1 MKYPHIILN
10 DLAVKDV
17 RYESRGI
24 GPKYSALDKNRQGQA
39 DMVQRWYWD
48 AISQSKERRSNLF
61 AKDVCADGSYIAME
75 IDAKHCNMDALD
87 TSKGARLMSVNTL
100 GNESDIQEALLFLPD
115 RNEKWLQGK
124 IEKYSDN
131 SKDGKNGQPA
141 NALLINSIQ
150 SMKVAVASDFFSSK
164 EDLQVFY
171 TTSSK
176 TCLSVEIWLSK
187 DADGCSI
194 DDTLNKLKLLHAH
207 CSNRFIEFSNSY
219 VVLAT
224 MPRGEIEKICY
235 SINGLSELRIFKDAR
250 VLLEADNIGENE
262 WVGLIKENTKSLP
275 GLVRVGI
282 LDSGVSSEHELL
294 SEYLPI
300 VRCHNVTKTLS
311 NRDKLRHGTLM
322 AGLVQYGDLTNMIYS
337 PHQLDVYTDLCSA
350 KIVPGS
356 DEQPNEREL
365 FGVITEDAIVKSN
378 NDGAH
383 IMCMAV
389 TSSSANGGE
398 PSSWS
403 SAIDE
408 KLFNGGLPDS
418 VLFVSA
424 GNVRETDGLS
434 YPNYNINAEVE
445 DPGQAWN
452 AITVGA
458 YTEKTFISD
467 ENYQGVSP
475 EAPKGGLSPYSTTS
489 CLWDK
494 SIIKPEILMEGG
506 NAIRDG
512 QKLSGAPSELNL
524 VSTNSNPLIHQFGAI
539 NATSAATALA
549 ARLAAKIKHSNP
561 TLSPLTIRGLMVHSA
576 EWTDE
581 MVRQCSN
588 NGIRNIDLL
597 LHSCGYGVPNEQK
610 AVMSDESH
618 VTFIAEQEIHPFDGN
633 SKKCRFDNMHILE
646 LPWPKDLLENMGE
659 VEVKMKVTLSFYIQP
674 APGAKTRL
682 NKYAYPSSLLRFDVK
697 TAEESYE
704 QFEKRISHVFQDGVD
719 KSLNDTGRWQIGI
732 QRRNRGSVISD
743 SFVDSAVK
751 IASCGY
757 IAVYPASG
765 WLKNM
770 NYREEYNTIK
780 YSLIVT
786 LETPNV
792 NIYHAIP
799 VMQEVMV

>member
-1 MKYPHIILN
+1 MKYPHIILS
-10 DLAVKDV
+10 DQAVKDV

-322 AGLVQYGDLTNMIYS
+322 AGLVQYGDLTNMLYS

-434 YPNYNINAEVE
+434 YPN
-445 DPGQAWN
+445 
-452 AITVGA
+452 
-458 YTEKTFISD
+458 
-467 ENYQGVSP
+467 
-475 EAPKGGLSPYSTTS
+475 
-489 CLWDK
+489 
-494 SIIKPEILMEGG
+494 
-506 NAIRDG
+506 
-512 QKLSGAPSELNL
+512 
-524 VSTNSNPLIHQFGAI
+524 
-539 NATSAATALA
+539 
-549 ARLAAKIKHSNP
+549 NP

-646 LPWPKDLLENMGE
+646 LSWPKDLLENMGE

-682 NKYAYPSSLLRFDVK
+682 DKYAYPSSLLRFDVK

-751 IASCGY
+751 IASC
-757 IAVYPASG
+757 
-765 WLKNM
+765 
-770 NYREEYNTIK
+770 
-780 YSLIVT
+780 
-786 LETPNV
+786 
-792 NIYHAIP
+792 
-799 VMQEVMV
+799 

>member
-1 MKYPHIILN
+1 MKYPHIILS
-10 DLAVKDV
+10 DQAVKDV

-275 GLVRVGI
+275 GLVRVG
-282 LDSGVSSEHELL
+282 
-294 SEYLPI
+294 
-300 VRCHNVTKTLS
+300 
-311 NRDKLRHGTLM
+311 
-322 AGLVQYGDLTNMIYS
+322 
-337 PHQLDVYTDLCSA
+337 
-350 KIVPGS
+350 
-356 DEQPNEREL
+356 
-365 FGVITEDAIVKSN
+365 
-378 NDGAH
+378 
-383 IMCMAV
+383 
-389 TSSSANGGE
+389 
-398 PSSWS
+398 
-403 SAIDE
+403 
-408 KLFNGGLPDS
+408 
-418 VLFVSA
+418 
-424 GNVRETDGLS
+424 
-434 YPNYNINAEVE
+434 
-445 DPGQAWN
+445 
-452 AITVGA
+452 
-458 YTEKTFISD
+458 
-467 ENYQGVSP
+467 
-475 EAPKGGLSPYSTTS
+475 
-489 CLWDK
+489 
-494 SIIKPEILMEGG
+494 
-506 NAIRDG
+506 IRDG

>member
-1 MKYPHIILN
+1 MKYPHIILG
-10 DLAVKDV
+10 DQAVKDV

-75 IDAKHCNMDALD
+75 IDAKYCNMDALD

-150 SMKVAVASDFFSSK
+150 SMKVAVASDFFLSK

-171 TTSSK
+171 ATSSK

-350 KIVPGS
+350 KIVP
-356 DEQPNEREL
+356 
-365 FGVITEDAIVKSN
+365 
-378 NDGAH
+378 
-383 IMCMAV
+383 
-389 TSSSANGGE
+389 
-398 PSSWS
+398 
-403 SAIDE
+403 
-408 KLFNGGLPDS
+408 
-418 VLFVSA
+418 
-424 GNVRETDGLS
+424 
-434 YPNYNINAEVE
+434 
-445 DPGQAWN
+445 
-452 AITVGA
+452 
-458 YTEKTFISD
+458 
-467 ENYQGVSP
+467 
-475 EAPKGGLSPYSTTS
+475 
-489 CLWDK
+489 
-494 SIIKPEILMEGG
+494 
-506 NAIRDG
+506 
-512 QKLSGAPSELNL
+512 
-524 VSTNSNPLIHQFGAI
+524 
-539 NATSAATALA
+539 
-549 ARLAAKIKHSNP
+549 
-561 TLSPLTIRGLMVHSA
+561 
-576 EWTDE
+576 
-581 MVRQCSN
+581 
-588 NGIRNIDLL
+588 
-597 LHSCGYGVPNEQK
+597 
-610 AVMSDESH
+610 
-618 VTFIAEQEIHPFDGN
+618 
-633 SKKCRFDNMHILE
+633 
-646 LPWPKDLLENMGE
+646 
-659 VEVKMKVTLSFYIQP
+659 
-674 APGAKTRL
+674 
-682 NKYAYPSSLLRFDVK
+682 
-697 TAEESYE
+697 
-704 QFEKRISHVFQDGVD
+704 
-719 KSLNDTGRWQIGI
+719 
-732 QRRNRGSVISD
+732 
-743 SFVDSAVK
+743 
-751 IASCGY
+751 
-757 IAVYPASG
+757 
-765 WLKNM
+765 
-770 NYREEYNTIK
+770 
-780 YSLIVT
+780 
-786 LETPNV
+786 
-792 NIYHAIP
+792 
-799 VMQEVMV
+799 

>member
-1 MKYPHIILN
+1 MKYPHIILS
-10 DLAVKDV
+10 DQAVKDV

-131 SKDGKNGQPA
+131 SKDGKKGQPA

-187 DADGCSI
+187 DAEGCSI

-224 MPRGEIEKICY
+224 MSRGEIEKICY

-434 YPNYNINAEVE
+434 YPN
-445 DPGQAWN
+445 
-452 AITVGA
+452 
-458 YTEKTFISD
+458 
-467 ENYQGVSP
+467 
-475 EAPKGGLSPYSTTS
+475 
-489 CLWDK
+489 
-494 SIIKPEILMEGG
+494 
-506 NAIRDG
+506 
-512 QKLSGAPSELNL
+512 
-524 VSTNSNPLIHQFGAI
+524 
-539 NATSAATALA
+539 
-549 ARLAAKIKHSNP
+549 NP

-588 NGIRNIDLL
+588 NGIRKIDLL

>member
-1 MKYPHIILN
+1 
-10 DLAVKDV
+10 
-17 RYESRGI
+17 
-24 GPKYSALDKNRQGQA
+24 
-39 DMVQRWYWD
+39 
-48 AISQSKERRSNLF
+48 
-61 AKDVCADGSYIAME
+61 
-75 IDAKHCNMDALD
+75 
-87 TSKGARLMSVNTL
+87 
-100 GNESDIQEALLFLPD
+100 
-115 RNEKWLQGK
+115 
-124 IEKYSDN
+124 
-131 SKDGKNGQPA
+131 
-141 NALLINSIQ
+141 
-150 SMKVAVASDFFSSK
+150 MKVAVASDFFSSK

-171 TTSSK
+171 TT
-176 TCLSVEIWLSK
+176 
-187 DADGCSI
+187 
-194 DDTLNKLKLLHAH
+194 
-207 CSNRFIEFSNSY
+207 
-219 VVLAT
+219 
-224 MPRGEIEKICY
+224 
-235 SINGLSELRIFKDAR
+235 
-250 VLLEADNIGENE
+250 
-262 WVGLIKENTKSLP
+262 
-275 GLVRVGI
+275 
-282 LDSGVSSEHELL
+282 
-294 SEYLPI
+294 
-300 VRCHNVTKTLS
+300 
-311 NRDKLRHGTLM
+311 
-322 AGLVQYGDLTNMIYS
+322 
-337 PHQLDVYTDLCSA
+337 
-350 KIVPGS
+350 
-356 DEQPNEREL
+356 
-365 FGVITEDAIVKSN
+365 
-378 NDGAH
+378 
-383 IMCMAV
+383 
-389 TSSSANGGE
+389 
-398 PSSWS
+398 
-403 SAIDE
+403 
-408 KLFNGGLPDS
+408 
-418 VLFVSA
+418 
-424 GNVRETDGLS
+424 S

-588 NGIRNIDLL
+588 NGIRKIDLL

-751 IASCGY
+751 IASC
-757 IAVYPASG
+757 
-765 WLKNM
+765 
-770 NYREEYNTIK
+770 
-780 YSLIVT
+780 
-786 LETPNV
+786 
-792 NIYHAIP
+792 
-799 VMQEVMV
+799 